1 MTSRDSLDVD
11 RTVRE
16 VLEGARTVAIV
27 GASSRADRPSH
38 RVMQFL
44 LEQGY
49 RCIPVNP
56 ASDAPEILGQPVRA
70 SLAEVDEP
78 IDVVDVFRR
87 SEELGGVVDEAIA
100 VGAHA
105 VWMQLGLRDETAAAR
120 AERAGLRV
128 VMDRCPAIE
137 IPRLGIEGPKGP
149 TKTPPRR
156 AFTQKSEPS

>member
-1 MTSRDSLDVD
+1 M
-11 RTVRE
+11 RE
-16 VLEGARTVAIV
+16 VLEHARTVAIV
-27 GASSRADRPSH
+27 GASARPDRPSH

-56 ASDAPEILGQPVRA
+56 ASEAREILGQTVRS
-70 SLAEVDEP
+70 SLADVGEP

-87 SEELGGVVDEAIA
+87 PEELGAVVDEAIA
-100 VGAHA
+100 AGAQA
-105 VWMQLGLRDETAAAR
+105 VWMQLGLRDEAAAGR

-137 IPRLGIEGPKGP
+137 MPRLGIRGPQ
-149 TKTPPRR
+149 RSD
-156 AFTQKSEPS
+156 Q